1 MGWRAPAHE
10 ILSYFSERTPGSY
23 VEDRGASIVW
33 RFSNAGARELAG
45 EETPDHA
52 WAKRQA
58 AEAQNH
64 VSDVLWRVSRP
75 LTRSRRLEADGHPS
89 SAFSSERYKLQIYP
103 GRDAF
108 LLCPRHVTRSAAVAA
123 VLPEKASFD
132 SLPAHLDPTIVP
144 AYDFIATL
152 TTDQKYVPPQAKASQ
167 TCKRLDG

>member
-1 MGWRAPAHE
+1 LTDVFTSWQ
-10 ILSYFSERTPGSY
+10 FSERTPGSY
-23 VEDRGASIVW
+23 VEDRGSSIVW

-64 VSDVLWRVSRP
+64 VSDVLC
-75 LTRSRRLEADGHPS
+75 
-89 SAFSSERYKLQIYP
+89 ERYKLQIYP

-123 VLPEKASFD
+123 ILPAEPSFD
-132 SLPAHLDPTIVP
+132 SLPAHLSPSIEP

-152 TTDQKYVPPQAKASQ
+152 TTDQKCVSHSFPWP
-167 TCKRLDG
+167 L